1 MTLPG
6 RGRTAAAAALTELGV
21 TVWGRPGPSRGAR
34 KNLKPPPSPSQ
45 STRGLRGSGTPSPSQ
60 ASIYFDI
67 LATHQRTAGTSMVG
81 CVGRWRRRCRDLCAV
96 SAPQAPRTAPPSS
109 AALPAPAEASLKAR
123 LPARGESE
131 SRLPSTDAD
140 SEAVGVWGFGNLAVG
155 CNVCYM
161 RRTVTGVSRWPRRM
175 GAHRSCR

>member
-6 RGRTAAAAALTELGV
+6 RGRTADAAALTELGV
-21 TVWGRPGPSRGAR
+21 TVWPGGPSRGAR

-81 CVGRWRRRCRDLCAV
+81 CVGRWRRHCRDLCAV

-109 AALPAPAEASLKAR
+109 AALPAPAEASLAAR

-140 SEAVGVWGFGNLAVG
+140 SEAVWGFGNLAVG
-155 CNVCYM
+155 DNVRCYM
-161 RRTVTGVSRWPRRM
+161 RHTVTGVSRWPRRM
-175 GAHRSCR
+175 GASRSCR